1 MLEIQ
6 RTASEKTRA
15 VCTEIRMP
23 DEGLTLITTLLETVL
38 MERTYYS
45 IAVTLIGEAP
55 YSAEARLIKDIT
67 GDADTAE
74 CLFRKIADGT
84 VTPCTLTDV
93 LEDAL

>member
-23 DEGLTLITTLLETVL
+23 DEGLTLITTLLETRL
-38 MERTYYS
+38 TDRTYYS
-45 IAVTLIGEAP
+45 VAVTLIGEAP
-55 YSAEARLIKDIT
+55 YSADARLIEDIT
-67 GDADTAE
+67 EDYGTAE
-74 CLFRKIADGT
+74 SLFRKIADGT
-84 VTPCTLTDV
+84 VTPCTLADV